1 MGFCGVLLHGNL
13 DKESREGMR
22 SCGPPDGHRPHLCGY
37 PQVAHWATEDL
48 EKMKKWDSLDSE
60 ESEHPLQE
68 NSCLDPPDRDLNSK
82 PSPAKPHI
90 FTTRSR
96 TRLFGKGDSE
106 EASPMDCPYEE
117 GGLASCPIITVSS
130 VVTIQR
136 PGDGPACV
144 R

>member
-1 MGFCGVLLHGNL
+1 MGL
-13 DKESREGMR
+13 DKESAEGMR
-22 SCGPPDGHRPHLCGY
+22 ICGPQDGHRPHFCGY
-37 PQVAHWATEDL
+37 LQVANWATEDL
-48 EKMKKWDSLDSE
+48 GRMEKWASLDSE
-60 ESEHPLQE
+60 ESEPLPQE
-68 NSCLDPPDRDLNSK
+68 NSCLDPPDRDPNSK
-82 PSPAKPHI
+82 PPPAKPHV

>member
-1 MGFCGVLLHGNL
+1 
-13 DKESREGMR
+13 
-22 SCGPPDGHRPHLCGY
+22 
-37 PQVAHWATEDL
+37 
-48 EKMKKWDSLDSE
+48 MKKLDSLE
-60 ESEHPLQE
+60 PGESECSPQE
-68 NSCLDPPDRDLNSK
+68 NSCLDPPDRDPISK
-82 PSPAKPHI
+82 PPPAKPHI
-90 FTTRSR
+90 FTTKSR

-136 PGDGPACV
+136 PGDGPAACV